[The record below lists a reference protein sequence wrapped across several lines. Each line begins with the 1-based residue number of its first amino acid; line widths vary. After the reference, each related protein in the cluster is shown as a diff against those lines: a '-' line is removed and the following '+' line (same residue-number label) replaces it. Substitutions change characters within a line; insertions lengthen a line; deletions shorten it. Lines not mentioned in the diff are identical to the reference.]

1 MDMNAST
8 DDLPASSEFT
18 AIWAAYALYGLG
30 AFMGWPTL
38 IGVLVCLVKRDAP
51 ESGFISAHHTWLVRT
66 FLWSLLAFGVGVGI
80 ILVGTWP
87 VVGEALRAA
96 QQSGDWTG
104 DWSMN
109 LHWDAIFLTAGM
121 AMLGAL
127 VLFANWCWYVYRLIF
142 GVVRLS
148 ANRAV

>member
-1 MDMNAST
+1 MNAST
-8 DDLPASSEFT
+8 DDLPSSSEFT
-18 AIWAAYALYGLG
+18 AIWAAYALFGLG
-30 AFMGWPTL
+30 AFIGWPAL
-38 IGVLVCLVKRDAP
+38 IGALVCLVKRDAP
-51 ESGFISAHHTWLVRT
+51 DAGFIRSHHAWLWRT

-87 VVGEALRAA
+87 VVSEALRAA
-96 QQSGDWTG
+96 QQSGDWT
-104 DWSMN
+104 DNWSMN
-109 LHWDAIFLTAGM
+109 LQWDAIFLTAGM

-148 ANRAV
+148 SNRAV